1 MAATAALEE
10 QPSFDSAT
18 EDRREDEDVTHSER
32 RSDDSF
38 SVEQLRK
45 DLSINDADID
55 GAMTEQAGLYGY
67 YSSLYAHAQYKA
79 DTAENRAKVAKARA
93 YKDVRS
99 RLIAKGAKF
108 SEALLE
114 AEVMLHPDYQNALE
128 LTAKYQMKAELC
140 KQALEALRQRRD
152 MLVQKGKSR
161 LEELKGDLFLKGRTS
176 EMDLEE
182 KKRKMRAAMGESSG

>member
-1 MAATAALEE
+1 MTLAAEQSELEDSELEE
-10 QPSFDSAT
+10 SA
-18 EDRREDEDVTHSER
+18 DEEVTRSER
-32 RSDDSF
+32 RSDEGF

-45 DLSINDADID
+45 DLSISDADID

-79 DTAENRAKVAKARA
+79 DVAENRAKVAKARA

-114 AEVMLHPDYQNALE
+114 AEVMLHPDYHDALE
-128 LTAKYQMKAELC
+128 MAAKYQMKAELC

-161 LEELKGDLFLKGRTS
+161 LEELKGDLFLKGRTA

-182 KKRKMRAAMGESSG
+182 KKRKTRALLAGREAE